1 MSYTLH
7 RKVIIE
13 RLEVYIKLEF
23 FFQYKKNSWYELC
36 LTLKWFAWIEHNN
49 DLNCLVEAKIEHNV
63 WFYYLSVCQDSG
75 PHMSVGPLRDEI
87 TSGVPT
93 CPESSQCSCVSLT
106 PSCCDLW
113 VYMFCCWWCD
123 SCYLTNVVIFFILTI
138 LYKSVKDSPVF
149 TIFYN
154 EVKYSPSFYNII

>member
-1 MSYTLH
+1 MS
-7 RKVIIE
+7 
-13 RLEVYIKLEF
+13 
-23 FFQYKKNSWYELC
+23 
-36 LTLKWFAWIEHNN
+36 
-49 DLNCLVEAKIEHNV
+49 
-63 WFYYLSVCQDSG
+63 LSVCQDSG

-123 SCYLTNVVIFFILTI
+123 SCYLTNVVILLFWQYYINQWKIHQFLQFFIMKLNIRQVFTT
-138 LYKSVKDSPVF
+138 LYNKMKDSPNF
-149 TIFYN
+149 LYIHIILLI
-154 EVKYSPSFYNII
+154 KSPSNFLIYRRDSPNFYTYNSRGGS